1 MKDNIGPNFEE
12 LFNSLT
18 EQQKEVLAIIEETDP
33 DLLQEQ
39 AETGDMQLFCV
50 ASTIAKHNGADMM
63 AILFGEKENY
73 YEFLMFIYEKVA
85 DQMNYKVFVRI
96 GEPVGI
102 DTGTKLYKE
111 FKQWA
116 FEEHGET
123 FKKSNLFHNATE
135 NPTQT
140 KPNKKVSDDD
150 VKSFWQNHKNNETT
164 END

>member
-1 MKDNIGPNFEE
+1 MDNIGPNFEE

-33 DLLQEQ
+33 DLLEEQ
-39 AETGDMQLFCV
+39 AETGDMSLFV
-50 ASTIAKHNGADMM
+50 TASTIAKYNGADMM
-63 AILFGEKENY
+63 SILFGKKENY
-73 YEFLMFIYEKVA
+73 FNFLMFIYEKVS
-85 DQMNYKVFVRI
+85 DHMNYKVFVRI

-102 DTGTKLYKE
+102 ETSTKLYKE

-123 FKKSNLFHNATE
+123 FKKSNMFNNSSDRTNHNA
-135 NPTQT
+135 N
-140 KPNKKVSDDD
+140 KVSDDD